1 MHPRSLGLRGGGASP
16 QRCYVG
22 VRLVLSAH
30 NHVVVGWP
38 TTSFGTLKLLPTKG
52 GTAVGRA
59 QGDTR
64 GVAKCVGKSRE
75 ENANK
80 HRGCLLL
87 AKGETTMGRAS
98 VVARGRDA
106 NKHRGCLL
114 PTMGGTA
121 MGRAKNGHRGCSLT
135 TMGGTAVGRRPPL
148 LLLHTLQSVGLHRQL
163 GQRCRCRCR
172 CCRSDEP
179 GQRGRRSPS
188 PTDAQRMA
196 QSGRRRRRRCRC
208 RCCRNT
214 ELGRRGRRS
223 PPPTDAWRTA
233 RSGQSGHRAA
243 AEPEPGRDEP
253 PPS

>member
-98 VVARGRDA
+98 VVARGREA
-106 NKHRGCLL
+106 NKHRGVTSHHGWYSHG
-114 PTMGGTA
+114 PGKERTPWVFANHHGWY
-121 MGRAKNGHRGCSLT
+121 GRG
-135 TMGGTAVGRRPPL
+135 P
-148 LLLHTLQSVGLHRQL
+148 
-163 GQRCRCRCR
+163 
-172 CCRSDEP
+172 
-179 GQRGRRSPS
+179 
-188 PTDAQRMA
+188 
-196 QSGRRRRRRCRC
+196 
-208 RCCRNT
+208 
-214 ELGRRGRRS
+214 
-223 PPPTDAWRTA
+223 
-233 RSGQSGHRAA
+233 
-243 AEPEPGRDEP
+243 
-253 PPS
+253 

>member
-1 MHPRSLGLRGGGASP
+1 MHPRSVGLRGGGASP

-121 MGRAKNGHRGCSLT
+121 MGQAKNGHRGCSLT
-135 TMGGTAVGRRPPL
+135 TMGGTAVGRRPPP
-148 LLLHTLQSVGLHRQL
+148 LLLHTLQSVG
-163 GQRCRCRCR
+163 
-172 CCRSDEP
+172 
-179 GQRGRRSPS
+179 
-188 PTDAQRMA
+188 
-196 QSGRRRRRRCRC
+196 
-208 RCCRNT
+208 
-214 ELGRRGRRS
+214 
-223 PPPTDAWRTA
+223 
-233 RSGQSGHRAA
+233 
-243 AEPEPGRDEP
+243 P
-253 PPS
+253 PPSVGPALPLPQPLLSQRRARPERAPESAAHRRTAHGAVRPPPPPPLPLPLLSQY